1 MKKNTKKLLLP
12 LFLMAL
18 IFTTAKL
25 PLTPPPA
32 VPEDGTEQVMP
43 LSDMEP
49 DPNTNND

>member
-43 LSDMEP
+43 LSDMEEP
-49 DPNTNND
+49 EHTEDD